1 MKVCQPLQ
9 SPSCQAQQ
17 SGQTSSMREGIDS
30 SRPRQFSL
38 QNFEGKLKKQPMSRE
53 ISEIK
58 LKRLLKSVKG
68 SHSWE
73 RETRNFSKAYSSTCI
88 PLIYSFH
95 FELIKMLQVFKNTA
109 TYWFVWSIV
118 TRVRQPD
125 SVKLTASYLTF
136 KIFAHAQTLADVLL
150 STC

>member
-1 MKVCQPLQ
+1 MQVCQPLQ
-9 SPSCQAQQ
+9 CPSCQAQQ

>member
-1 MKVCQPLQ
+1 M
-9 SPSCQAQQ
+9 
-17 SGQTSSMREGIDS
+17 
-30 SRPRQFSL
+30 
-38 QNFEGKLKKQPMSRE
+38 
-53 ISEIK
+53 
-58 LKRLLKSVKG
+58 
-68 SHSWE
+68 H
-73 RETRNFSKAYSSTCI
+73 AYSSTCI

-118 TRVRQPD
+118 TRV
-125 SVKLTASYLTF
+125 TF

>member
-1 MKVCQPLQ
+1 
-9 SPSCQAQQ
+9 
-17 SGQTSSMREGIDS
+17 
-30 SRPRQFSL
+30 
-38 QNFEGKLKKQPMSRE
+38 MSRE

-58 LKRLLKSVKG
+58 LKRFLKSVKG

-95 FELIKMLQVFKNTA
+95 FELIKMLRVFKNTA

>member
-1 MKVCQPLQ
+1 
-9 SPSCQAQQ
+9 
-17 SGQTSSMREGIDS
+17 
-30 SRPRQFSL
+30 
-38 QNFEGKLKKQPMSRE
+38 MSRE

-73 RETRNFSKAYSSTCI
+73 RETRKAYSSTCI

-109 TYWFVWSIV
+109 NYWFVWLIV

-125 SVKLTASYLTF
+125 SVNLTASYLTF

>member
-1 MKVCQPLQ
+1 
-9 SPSCQAQQ
+9 
-17 SGQTSSMREGIDS
+17 
-30 SRPRQFSL
+30 
-38 QNFEGKLKKQPMSRE
+38 MSRE

-125 SVKLTASYLTF
+125 SVNLIASYLTF
-136 KIFAHAQTLADVLL
+136 KIFAHAQTLADVLMSRL
-150 STC
+150 VTSKTIMMSQHKHEGNH